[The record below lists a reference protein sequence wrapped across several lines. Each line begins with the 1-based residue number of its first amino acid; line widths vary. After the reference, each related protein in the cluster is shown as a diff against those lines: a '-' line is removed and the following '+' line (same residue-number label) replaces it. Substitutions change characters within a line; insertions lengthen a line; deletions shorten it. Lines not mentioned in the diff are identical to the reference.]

1 MVEARSHGFSSGI
14 RITAR
19 RKADGMGLEL
29 GLIFTF
35 TIIAFGGA
43 GLAFFMIWLRK
54 RYDDSYRNND
64 SLKHA

>member
-1 MVEARSHGFSSGI
+1 
-14 RITAR
+14 
-19 RKADGMGLEL
+19 MGLEL